1 MVWPKK
7 EKETEIT
14 DPRNGNTD
22 KLLMHL
28 GDNTQHTAK
37 NHMTIKNFNKFQDKN
52 SGTVK
57 EWMIVRGFS
66 RPENENIL
74 FMLLL
79 KFLKIMYPLKQL
91 KYAYIHCI
99 V

>member
-1 MVWPKK
+1 
-7 EKETEIT
+7 
-14 DPRNGNTD
+14 
-22 KLLMHL
+22 
-28 GDNTQHTAK
+28 
-37 NHMTIKNFNKFQDKN
+37 
-52 SGTVK
+52 
-57 EWMIVRGFS
+57 MIVRGFS
-66 RPENENIL
+66 RPENANIL